1 MRNRRRQQRLESTV
15 TIWPPSPPPSR
26 SPSPASGDDRKRR
39 NSKHYKSSSSKKKH
53 RSSKHSSS
61 KHSSKH
67 KSKRSRKEESASEQS
82 ISDTESDTDS
92 DEEERRAAKK
102 RKSNSK
108 RRRVDEYRDVGLKAE
123 VVPEEAED
131 EDMWV
136 EKDAAAA
143 VAVNSSKGD
152 GQTVNGKALVAAPAR
167 GRAGESDSDEEIG
180 PQPFEAVDSKADPR
194 SYVSTFLSHL
204 LATHRNPQIRRRI
217 TTGRRFSHGRVCSG
231 RRPYPT
237 TW

>member
-1 MRNRRRQQRLESTV
+1 M
-15 TIWPPSPPPSR
+15 
-26 SPSPASGDDRKRR
+26 
-39 NSKHYKSSSSKKKH
+39 
-53 RSSKHSSS
+53 
-61 KHSSKH
+61 
-67 KSKRSRKEESASEQS
+67 
-82 ISDTESDTDS
+82 
-92 DEEERRAAKK
+92 
-102 RKSNSK
+102 
-108 RRRVDEYRDVGLKAE
+108 DEYRDVGAKAP

-143 VAVNSSKGD
+143 VAVDSSTGGND
-152 GQTVNGKALVAAPAR
+152 PTSNGKALVAAPSR